1 MTIAKKRN
9 TPSPYTVR
17 RRDAQD
23 MGIVYSEERTV
34 NRGDQRKNVLR
45 SALRPASPFRLP
57 LLPLFWRLATLA
69 FPLPLPLPSLTSEFG
84 MGSGVTSA
92 VSHQNKKNNL
102 LVENEERHPT
112 HARRVS
118 GKKNQQRKR
127 SRDSHNSFREF
138 CWIISTPWLN
148 ALLHFH
154 RAPIN
159 VVISHD
165 P

>member
-1 MTIAKKRN
+1 MKMTIAKKRN

-102 LVENEERHPT
+102 LVEKEKRHLT
-112 HARRVS
+112 HARRVTDPFTRAS
-118 GKKNQQRKR
+118 RVCRAKESKKKAFTRLPQFL
-127 SRDSHNSFREF
+127 SRV
-138 CWIISTPWLN
+138 
-148 ALLHFH
+148 LL
-154 RAPIN
+154 
-159 VVISHD
+159 D
-165 P
+165 Y